1 MLGILDFFAKI
12 QDWIQYYRNI
22 GSNTAAGLPQEK
34 NAAWVGSS
42 VNMATNRPSTTEGIY
57 KQPLCGYFPL
67 AALPSLLF
75 VKMPTTTLTLMTS
88 RLSLIM

>member
-34 NAAWVGSS
+34 NAAWVVDCGTPGWS
-42 VNMATNRPSTTEGIY
+42 PSNYYEEEIDN
-57 KQPLCGYFPL
+57 Q
-67 AALPSLLF
+67 
-75 VKMPTTTLTLMTS
+75 
-88 RLSLIM
+88 LSLHEII

>member
-34 NAAWVGSS
+34 NAAWDTFK
-42 VNMATNRPSTTEGIY
+42 NLTHFMKALIY
-57 KQPLCGYFPL
+57 VEWCQH
-67 AALPSLLF
+67 AENAQ
-75 VKMPTTTLTLMTS
+75 
-88 RLSLIM
+88 